1 MKTLITAAGVAALAF
16 GMLASGSPASAAEEI
31 KLTAASG
38 LPPFSNGTRQLAK
51 FALPEINKRLA
62 VKGNYTIKWT
72 TGWAGSIAKQFDLFE
87 AIEGGIADIGFVN
100 TLFEGA
106 KLPMEQITYVTPFHS
121 ADLMGMVKVWEELQS
136 EIPELDQQYVKH
148 NQVRLK
154 VYGIPQYSFMSKF
167 PIKSLDDI
175 KGKKFG
181 APGLAANWLKNTGA
195 TAVSGAL
202 SQYYNSLQTGVYDG
216 IIMLDNGIAAFK
228 FYEVA
233 PHITQVNIGSM
244 LASNVTVN
252 KDKWDGLPQEVRDV
266 TTQVIAEWQ
275 TQALNG
281 ALADAKKSLKV
292 AQDKGATLAQ
302 LPQAEVKKLAGSV
315 PNVAKTWAKGID
327 DKGLPGTKLLN
338 LYMAKSAAAGLA
350 QQRAWNK
357 E

>member
-1 MKTLITAAGVAALAF
+1 MKTLISAAGVAALAI
-16 GMLASGSPASAAEEI
+16 GMVAGGSPASAAEEI
-31 KLTAASG
+31 KMTVASG

-62 VKGNYTIKWT
+62 EKGNYTVKWT

-87 AIEGGIADIGFVN
+87 AVEGGIADIGYVN
-100 TLFEGA
+100 TLFEGS

-121 ADLMGMVKVWEELQS
+121 DDLLGLVKVWEELQT
-136 EIPELDQQYVKH
+136 ELPELDQQYIKH

-167 PIKSLDDI
+167 PIKTLDDI

-195 TAVSGAL
+195 TAVAGAL

-216 IIMLDNGIAAFK
+216 IIMLDNGIAPFK

-233 PHITQVNIGSM
+233 PHITQVNIGAM
-244 LASNVTVN
+244 LASNLTVN
-252 KDKWDGLPQEVRDV
+252 KDKWESLPQEVRDI
-266 TTQVIAEWQ
+266 TTQVVDEWQ
-275 TQALNG
+275 KQSLDG
-281 ALADAKKSLKV
+281 AVADAAKSLRIAKE
-292 AQDKGATLAQ
+292 KGAIIAQ
-302 LPQAEVKKLAGSV
+302 LPASEVKKLASSV
-315 PNVAKTWAKGID
+315 PNVAKPWAKSID

-338 LYMAKSAAAGLA
+338 LYMAKSAAAGLD
-350 QQRAWNK
+350 QQRAWDK